1 MRGAT
6 RGCGGG
12 ETEAREVAG
21 GVGVVAGTTTGVCAS
36 CLAPSKVMG
45 SAKVALSSSSS
56 LNIISC
62 RGRATGVDIS

>member
-12 ETEAREVAG
+12 GEMEAREVGG
-21 GVGVVAGTTTGVCAS
+21 GVGVVAGTTTDVCAS
-36 CLAPSKVMG
+36 CLAPSSVMG
-45 SAKVALSSSSS
+45 SARVALSSSSS

-62 RGRATGVDIS
+62 RGPRKREK